1 VFGDFEVKEQEIR
14 TLTYADELVLRAKE
28 DTVLQ
33 SVIDKLIEI
42 ERLYGMEMNVQ

>member
-14 TLTYADELVLRAKE
+14 TLKYADQLVLRAKE

-33 SVIDKLIEI
+33 SMIDKLLEI
-42 ERLYGMEMNVQ
+42 ERFSGMEMNVQ